1 MVNYCLDSARDSTR
15 EHRPYFIFI
24 SENQECLPEMSSLGL
39 NVLSAEDAHDLIK
52 KGLNAKNYT
61 NEEVEE
67 LAKTLHYFPL
77 DLLSAIAFINRQN
90 ELLQEGFK
98 IEHYLNYIRDF

>member
-1 MVNYCLDSARDSTR
+1 
-15 EHRPYFIFI
+15 
-24 SENQECLPEMSSLGL
+24 MSSLGL

-61 NEEVEE
+61 NQDVDD

-98 IEHYLNYIRDF
+98 IEHYLKLYKNDIPDFG